1 MTEGRLI
8 RRFQSFERGFTQL
21 PNSWVRDRDLTLKA
35 RGLLGMLMS
44 FEPGFTVTIAQLSSD
59 GHGGKDLIRGAV
71 DELEKA
77 GYLTRRPR
85 HKGGRFTADDWELN
99 DPSGLSEPALFG
111 LGEAYPQPRPRR
123 VGKPATAATA
133 SENPPRTASENPTTE
148 EDLKNTSKELPRA
161 TAVRAR
167 GDEELCLGGC
177 GQPWLFQPSQSY
189 GICQRCAA
197 EPGWHIQPSP
207 VTEVQR

>member
-21 PNSWVRDRDLTLKA
+21 PNSWVRDREISLKA

-44 FEPGFTVTIAQLSSD
+44 FEPGFTVTIAQLAKD

-71 DELEKA
+71 DELEAA

-99 DPSGLSEPALFG
+99 DPSGLSEPALLG
-111 LGEAYPQPRPRR
+111 LGEAYPQPRRDR
-123 VGKPATAATA
+123 VGKSATVRTA
-133 SENPPRTASENPTTE
+133 SENPPRTASENPTSE
-148 EDLKNTSKELPRA
+148 EHLKNTPRELLKA
-161 TAVRAR
+161 TTVRAR
-167 GDEELCLGGC
+167 GDEELCAGGC
-177 GQPWLFQPSQSY
+177 GRPWRFEPSQSY
-189 GICQRCAA
+189 GLCERCVSH
-197 EPGWHIQPSP
+197 PGWHLPSA
-207 VTEVQR
+207 VAEVHR